1 MAGEAVVAPLPCV
14 LAAGLHTPPLL
25 PTECVVGDLPVDLLF
40 STCQYVTMPPGGF
53 QILDDKILANLD
65 PASVKTLNG
74 PRVTELTI
82 QLVPSFP
89 TFQVVLRAARHWA
102 RRRGIY
108 SNKAGYLGGVNLA
121 ILSAWAC
128 QLYPAA
134 APAVVMTQ
142 MFRMLSEW
150 PWPRSIMLCEPY
162 QNAML
167 SQTVWDPVTDRN
179 QRRATMPIITPA
191 YPAANSTFNVG
202 WSNLAVMH
210 REFCRAR
217 DICIAAWAQ
226 VKHRGSAGARDLPA
240 DLWEPLFRPSEFF
253 VEFDLYL
260 AIDVWVDDGDEEAMS
275 RWQNYVESRVREVVR
290 CLEAERL
297 ALEFVYNWPKP
308 VEWVR
313 KVHEDEKALGPARV
327 SAQRIARAEAEREA
341 KKQAAAQEAGA
352 EAKAQ
357 AAKPGQ
363 KRKRGAASEEEKV
376 AADAGVGTGSPEESG
391 PDPRADPE
399 DGDEQ
404 KMATFFVGLALDEA
418 RLRNRSL
425 DLRRV
430 DGLFTRALKLKY
442 RASLQPSMHVEERLL
457 SWRELPAEAFGSEGR
472 AAAAAR
478 RAALKSVE
486 LAQGGPSWRK
496 HALPIS
502 KEAKVQSGGQGYLGS
517 GFGGQTSLTRWVSR
531 AEGAGAGEEAA
542 GLHPVPR
549 AVAAAGVLS
558 GEVPARIRENEAVQ
572 ADIANAQLPFP
583 VTLCEAAEPA
593 SASEVAVPGIPQA
606 SRDALS
612 QAAGGALASDKM
624 KAGLPGLA

>member
-1 MAGEAVVAPLPCV
+1 
-14 LAAGLHTPPLL
+14 
-25 PTECVVGDLPVDLLF
+25 
-40 STCQYVTMPPGGF
+40 MPPGGF

-82 QLVPSFP
+82 QLVPNFP

-142 MFRMLSEW
+142 MFRILSEW

-167 SQTVWDPVTDRN
+167 SQIVWDPVTDRN

-217 DICIAAWAQ
+217 DICVAAWAQ
-226 VKHRGSAGARDLPA
+226 IKRAGGSAGARELP
-240 DLWEPLFRPSEFF
+240 DGLWEPLFRPSEFF

-260 AIDVWVDDGDEEAMS
+260 AIDVWVDDGDDEAMS

-341 KKQAAAQEAGA
+341 KKQADGQEAAAQ
-352 EAKAQ
+352 AKTQ

-363 KRKRGAASEEEKV
+363 KRKRGAASEEEEEQDKEAE
-376 AADAGVGTGSPEESG
+376 AAEAVTESG
-391 PDPRADPE
+391 ADPRADPD
-399 DGDEQ
+399 DGEEQ

-457 SWRELPAEAFGSEGR
+457 SWRELPAEAFGTEGR

-531 AEGAGAGEEAA
+531 AEGAGAEEAA

-558 GEVPARIRENEAVQ
+558 GEVPARIRESEAVQ
-572 ADIANAQLPFP
+572 ADLAETQLPFP
-583 VTLCEAAEPA
+583 MSLCEAVETEGG
-593 SASEVAVPGIPQA
+593 SDVAVPGIPQA
-606 SRDALS
+606 SRDASS
-612 QAAGGALASDKM
+612 QAAGGILMRDEAKG
-624 KAGLPGLA
+624 GLPGLV